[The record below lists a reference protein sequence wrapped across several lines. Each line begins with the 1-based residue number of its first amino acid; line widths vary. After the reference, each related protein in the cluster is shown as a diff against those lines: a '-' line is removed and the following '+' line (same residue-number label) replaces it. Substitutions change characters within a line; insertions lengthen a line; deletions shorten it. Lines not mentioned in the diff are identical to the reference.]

1 MASAEYET
9 RETTPFEQER
19 ERRVK
24 SADGETRGMAM
35 AFAALVPLDRN
46 SRQRALRWLKDA
58 LEDIEVPF

>member
-1 MASAEYET
+1 MPD
-9 RETTPFEQER
+9 RETTPFEQEQ

-24 SADGETRGMAM
+24 ETDEETRGMAM

-46 SRQRALRWLKDA
+46 ARKRALRWLNDA

>member
-1 MASAEYET
+1 MPD
-9 RETTPFEQER
+9 RETTPFEQEQ

-24 SADGETRGMAM
+24 SADEETRGMAG

-46 SRQRALRWLKDA
+46 ARKRALRWLADA